1 VIHIEIDNY
10 MSKYQLKKIF
20 IEKDVV
26 DSSVTR
32 QILNK
37 LPNITIE
44 YIDDYRSINIE
55 GVTVDD
61 IFKKSKEY
69 LAIACKKGGL
79 VKQFRCRDG
88 IVGSTEYFISHGN
101 NCSYDCEYCFLQCY
115 FDNAVPTVFVNHD
128 EMLDE
133 IKNVL
138 LAECDKKIV
147 FHAGE
152 LCDALAFDDL
162 TGLSCKLI
170 PLFSEYSNARLELRT
185 KTTTIESLLNIKASD
200 NIVVSWTFSPQI
212 IVDKHEHKAP
222 SLEQRI
228 GAAEDVQAAGY
239 NIGICLDPIIL
250 CDDWFEHYKVML
262 EVLFKRLDFGRVKFI
277 SLGGFRYL
285 PSLTKVIRE
294 RNPQTNLLL
303 GEFVPCVD
311 GKYRYFRPTRADA
324 YKEIGKVIR
333 ELTKDVKVSLCME
346 TPEVWNSVKG
356 VLK

>member
-1 VIHIEIDNY
+1 
-10 MSKYQLKKIF
+10 MSKYHLKKIF

-26 DSSVTR
+26 NSPVTR

-37 LPNITIE
+37 LPDITIE
-44 YIDDYRSINIE
+44 YIDDYRSIKVE
-55 GVTVDD
+55 GDTVDD
-61 IFKKSKEY
+61 VFKKSKEY
-69 LAIACKKGGL
+69 LALAGKKGEL

-88 IVGSTEYFISHGN
+88 IVGNTEYFISHGN
-101 NCSYDCEYCFLQCY
+101 NCSFDCEYCFLQCY
-115 FDNAVPTVFVNHD
+115 FDNAVPTVFINHD

-133 IKNVL
+133 IKDVL
-138 LAECDKKIV
+138 IAESDKKIV

-162 TGLSCKLI
+162 TCLSSKLI
-170 PLFSEYSNARLELRT
+170 PLFSEYPNARLELRT
-185 KTTTIESLLNIKASD
+185 KTTTIENLLNIKAAD
-200 NIVVSWTFSPQI
+200 NIVVSWTFSPQVI
-212 IVDKHEHKAP
+212 IDKHEKKTP

-228 GAAEDVQAAGY
+228 RAAEDVQAAGY
-239 NIGICLDPIIL
+239 NVGICLDPIIL
-250 CDDWFEHYKVML
+250 CDDWFEHYKVTL
-262 EVLFKRLDFGRVKFI
+262 EMLFKRLDFGRVKFI

-285 PSLTKVIRE
+285 PSLTKIIRE
-294 RNPQTNLLL
+294 RDPQTNLLL

-311 GKYRYFRPTRADA
+311 GKYRYFRPIRSEA

-346 TPEVWNSVKG
+346 TPEVWNSVKD

>member
-1 VIHIEIDNY
+1 

-37 LPNITIE
+37 LSDIEVE
-44 YIDDYRSINIE
+44 YIDDYRSIKVD
-55 GVTVDD
+55 GDSVDD
-61 IFKKSKEY
+61 IFKKSKEC
-69 LAIACKKGGL
+69 LAIAGKKGGL
-79 VKQFRCRDG
+79 VKEFRCRDG
-88 IVGSTEYFISHGN
+88 IVGNTEYFISHGN
-101 NCSYDCEYCFLQCY
+101 NCSFDCEYCFLQCY

-128 EMLDE
+128 EILDE
-133 IKNVL
+133 IKDVL
-138 LAECDKKIV
+138 LAEADKRIV

-152 LCDALAFDDL
+152 LCDAMAFDDF

-170 PLFSEYSNARLELRT
+170 PLFSEYPNARLELRT
-185 KTTTIESLLNIKASD
+185 KTTTIENLLNIESAD
-200 NIVVSWTFSPQI
+200 NIVVSWTFSPQVI
-212 IVDKHEHKAP
+212 IDNHEHKAP
-222 SLEQRI
+222 SLEDRLC
-228 GAAEDVQAAGY
+228 AAVEVQKVGY

-250 CDDWFEHYKVML
+250 CDDWFDHYKAML
-262 EVLFKRLDFGRVKFI
+262 EILFGRLDLGMVKFI

-285 PSLTKVIRE
+285 PSLTRVIRE
-294 RNPQTNLLL
+294 RNPQTNILL

-311 GKYRYFRPTRADA
+311 GKYRYFRPTRTEA

-333 ELTKDVKVSLCME
+333 ELTKDVKISLCME